1 MNHGQSVKQ
10 QPQQKLKTKMI
21 EMNREKR
28 KVKSKIKSAIRAARH
43 SFSAV
48 VCVGAVILTSSSA
61 QAQNP
66 EILANNVGNPGN
78 IIIDESSVYWGDA
91 LTGIISSVSK
101 NPGGAVTN
109 YPVPM
114 VAGGD
119 LAQDN
124 VFLYFVGA
132 ASVGPF
138 VGEHDVFK
146 TPKFGGFTN
155 PINSGVDPG
164 WALGGTLTIG
174 PAGGILYYMGGW
186 RLPAVDFPSLYSPL
200 VTLST
205 QGGNDNALIYNNP
218 LGTDEALFQ
227 QHNLRYW
234 VGGNPNNFSTDSTFL
249 NWSDADGTSI
259 WQMPLIGGSATA
271 IVSGRSNI
279 NVIATPTTGEAA
291 GSIFWV
297 EGTISNASLMRRE
310 VGGQIITVLNGIT
323 NAGNRCFAVD
333 DDKVF
338 CEQGDGLVQVS
349 IDGGAPRILA
359 DVGQAFGP
367 VGVAV
372 DSNFVYWSN
381 LIGQIMRIARPAG
394 GHPAFFNGEIALGGG
409 WFYLQ
414 FANGA
419 PFGYYS
425 YLSDQNFIY
434 HIDLGFEYLI
444 DANDANHGIYFYDF
458 ASSSFFYTS
467 PTLFPDLYDFSLNA
481 WLYYL
486 PDANNPGRY
495 THNPRWFYNF
505 ATGQWIT
512 L

>member
-1 MNHGQSVKQ
+1 MGN
-10 QPQQKLKTKMI
+10 KMI
-21 EMNREKR
+21 EMMRQKKIFLAR
-28 KVKSKIKSAIRAARH
+28 HSGVKTKIKSALRAACH
-43 SFSAV
+43 SFSGV
-48 VCVGAVILTSSSA
+48 VCVGAVILISSSA

-66 EILANNVGNPGN
+66 AILANNVGFPDN
-78 IIIDESSVYWGDA
+78 IIIDGSSVYWGDA
-91 LTGIISSVSK
+91 LTGNISSVSK

-132 ASVGPF
+132 AF
-138 VGEHDVFK
+138 VPGTPGERDVYK

-155 PINSGVDPG
+155 PINSGVDPFF
-164 WALGGTLTIG
+164 ALGGTLTIG

-186 RLPAVDFPSLYSPL
+186 RAIPPDPNLPCNDLYSPL
-200 VTLST
+200 VSLST
-205 QGGNDNALIYNNP
+205 QGGDDNALIYNNP
-218 LGTDEALFQ
+218 NPPTCVALFQ
-227 QHNLRYW
+227 QDNLRFW
-234 VGGNPNNFSTDSTFL
+234 LGGFPASFSTDSTFL

-259 WQMPLIGGSATA
+259 WQMPLNGGSATA
-271 IVSGRSNI
+271 IVSGRTNI

-297 EGTISNASLMRRE
+297 EGTIGNASLMRRE

-338 CEQGDGLVQVS
+338 CEQGDRLVQVS
-349 IDGGAPRILA
+349 INGGTPRVLA
-359 DVGQAFGP
+359 DVVPALGP

-372 DSNFVYWSN
+372 DSDFVYWSN
-381 LIGQIMRIARPAG
+381 LNGQIMRIARP
-394 GHPAFFNGEIALGGG
+394 HPTFFNGETALGNG

-414 FANGA
+414 FANGT
-419 PFGYYS
+419 PFGYYI
-425 YLSDQNFIY
+425 YLGNEHFIY
-434 HIDLGFEYLI
+434 HVDLGYEYLI
-444 DANDANHGIYFYDF
+444 DANDGQGGIYFYDF
-458 ASSSFFYTS
+458 DTNTFFYTS
-467 PTLFPDLYDFSLNA
+467 PSDFPSLFNFSLGA
-481 WLYYL
+481 WLWYV

-495 THNPRWFYNF
+495 THTPRWFWNLTTHQLIQF
-505 ATGQWIT
+505 P
-512 L
+512 